1 MMGRQS
7 LNSEKKGS
15 KRGKG
20 MDRIQGVG
28 SQNLRTESD
37 V

>member
-1 MMGRQS
+1 VKR
-7 LNSEKKGS
+7 KAW

-37 V
+37 I